1 MDWMLFL
8 ARSLEEGV
16 VRELYLYKIPVL
28 KNCENWGSVKE
39 IGKVEF
45 KGKHSDYRGAI
56 VQYAN
61 SYYFLP
67 NARIDALSPFRKWNF
82 KKTLRVLTEE
92 EHKKSQSQT
101 TISTSKKK

>member
-1 MDWMLFL
+1 MVYL
-8 ARSLEEGV
+8 ARHIEEGV

-28 KNCENWGSVKE
+28 KNCDNWGSVKE
-39 IGKVEF
+39 VGKIEF
-45 KGKHSDYRGAI
+45 RGKHSDYRGAI

-82 KKTLRVLTEE
+82 KKTLRVLSEDE
-92 EHKKSQSQT
+92 YKKSQSQASS
-101 TISTSKKK
+101 STAKKK